1 MSTSVLTF
9 ALRSRILSFPKN
21 VRGVAIAVS
30 LSPTVKK
37 VLPAHSANFRA
48 PSGIVSNGR
57 RVSIGRP
64 ATSSIREDWRP
75 HMSRGALSVCLFH
88 FNPPK
93 SYEVPMSEIRFS
105 HGEKAH
111 PDSLP
116 RCLCHSSQFEVLEE
130 ARALAFYLQYVA
142 RLPQREEDPSEAVK
156 LGSDLC
162 FDLLLDKIEIA
173 MGVYRFPYSGSFDA
187 PTLCIREG

>member
-9 ALRSRILSFPKN
+9 APRSLILISPNQSSRNRRLSALPKS
-21 VRGVAIAVS
+21 GEDLSALSAIFHTLGGAVS
-30 LSPTVKK
+30 GEAYVY
-37 VLPAHSANFRA
+37 V
-48 PSGIVSNGR
+48 GR
-57 RVSIGRP
+57 V
-64 ATSSIREDWRP
+64 ATSSIREDWRLRL
-75 HMSRGALSVCLFH
+75 SRGALSPCLF
-88 FNPPK
+88 FLNPFK
-93 SYEVPMSEIRFS
+93 SIEVPMSEIHLS
-105 HGEKAH
+105 HGDTAH

-130 ARALAFYLQYVA
+130 ARALAFFLQLA
-142 RLPQREEDPSEAVK
+142 TRLPQKEEGVSDAIV

-173 MGVYRFPYSGSFDA
+173 MGVYRLPYSGSFDA

>member
-1 MSTSVLTF
+1 MSTSALTF
-9 ALRSRILSFPKN
+9 ALRSLILISPN
-21 VRGVAIAVS
+21 HDSRNRR
-30 LSPTVKK
+30 LS
-37 VLPAHSANFRA
+37 VLPKSNEVLSAYSANFRV

-116 RCLCHSSQFEVLEE
+116 RCLCHSSQTEALEE
-130 ARALAFYLQYVA
+130 ARALAFFLQLAA
-142 RLPQREEDPSEAVK
+142 RLPQKEEGVSDAIV

>member
-9 ALRSRILSFPKN
+9 ARRSLILNSPN
-21 VRGVAIAVS
+21 HMSRNRR
-30 LSPTVKK
+30 LS
-37 VLPAHSANFRA
+37 VLPKSNEVLSAYSANFRV

-116 RCLCHSSQFEVLEE
+116 RCLCHSSQTEALEE
-130 ARALAFYLQYVA
+130 ARALAFFLQLAA
-142 RLPQREEDPSEAVK
+142 RLPQKEEGVSDAIV

>member
-9 ALRSRILSFPKN
+9 APCSLILISPNQSSRNRRLSALPKS
-21 VRGVAIAVS
+21 GEDLSALSAIFHTLGGAVS
-30 LSPTVKK
+30 GEVY
-37 VLPAHSANFRA
+37 VY
-48 PSGIVSNGR
+48 
-57 RVSIGRP
+57 IGRVV
-64 ATSSIREDWRP
+64 TSSIREDWRLIV
-75 HMSRGALSVCLFH
+75 SRGALLPCLFY
-88 FNPPK
+88 FK
-93 SYEVPMSEIRFS
+93 SQNHEVLMSEIRLS
-105 HGEKAH
+105 HGDTAH

>member
-1 MSTSVLTF
+1 
-9 ALRSRILSFPKN
+9 
-21 VRGVAIAVS
+21 
-30 LSPTVKK
+30 
-37 VLPAHSANFRA
+37 
-48 PSGIVSNGR
+48 
-57 RVSIGRP
+57 
-64 ATSSIREDWRP
+64 
-75 HMSRGALSVCLFH
+75 
-88 FNPPK
+88 
-93 SYEVPMSEIRFS
+93 MSEIRLS
-105 HGEKAH
+105 HGDTAH

-142 RLPQREEDPSEAVK
+142 RLPQREEEPSEAVK

>member
-9 ALRSRILSFPKN
+9 ALRSLILNSPNQVSRNRRLSALPKSDE
-21 VRGVAIAVS
+21 V
-30 LSPTVKK
+30 LS
-37 VLPAHSANFRA
+37 AHSAIFRV
-48 PSGIVSNGR
+48 PSGIVSGGR

-64 ATSSIREDWRP
+64 ATSSIREDWRL
-75 HMSRGALSVCLFH
+75 HLSRGALSVCLFLL
-88 FNPPK
+88 NPQK
-93 SYEVPMSEIRFS
+93 SNEVPMSEIRLS
-105 HGEKAH
+105 HSEKAH

>member
-9 ALRSRILSFPKN
+9 ARRSLILNSPN
-21 VRGVAIAVS
+21 HMSRNRR
-30 LSPTVKK
+30 LS
-37 VLPAHSANFRA
+37 VLPKSNEVLSAYSANFRV
-48 PSGIVSNGR
+48 PSGIVSIGR

-93 SYEVPMSEIRFS
+93 SYEVPMSEIRLS